1 MNSGKAL
8 AMWNDFTL
16 LDFLGIIGSLTICA
30 AYLAVSL
37 KRLDPEGFPYQ
48 IANAV
53 GSIMLLISLY
63 FRPNPGAIVIEVLWL
78 AIAGFAI
85 CRALLLRRR

>member
-1 MNSGKAL
+1 
-8 AMWNDFTL
+8 MWNDFTL
-16 LDFLGIIGSLTICA
+16 LDFVGVVGSLIICA

-37 KRLDPEGFPYQ
+37 KRVDPEGIPFQ
-48 IANAV
+48 AANGSGAV
-53 GSIMLLISLY
+53 MLLISLY

-85 CRALLLRRR
+85 GRALLLRRR

>member
-1 MNSGKAL
+1 
-8 AMWNDFTL
+8 MWNDLTP
-16 LDFLGIIGSLTICA
+16 LDLVGIAGSLLICA

-37 KRLDPEGFPYQ
+37 KRVDPEGFPFH
-48 IANAV
+48 IANAA
-53 GSIMLLISLY
+53 GSALLLISLW

-85 CRALLLRRR
+85 CRALLKRR

>member
-1 MNSGKAL
+1 
-8 AMWNDFTL
+8 MWQDFTF
-16 LDFLGIIGSLTICA
+16 LDFVGVVGSLTICS
-30 AYLAVSL
+30 AYLAVSV

-53 GSIMLLISLY
+53 GSILLLISLY
-63 FRPNPGAIVIEVLWL
+63 FRPNPGAILIEILWL

-85 CRALLLRRR
+85 CRALLMRQR

>member
-1 MNSGKAL
+1 
-8 AMWNDFTL
+8 MWNDFTL
-16 LDFLGIIGSLTICA
+16 LDLVGVVGSLIICV

-37 KRLDPEGFPYQ
+37 KRVDPEGIPFQ
-48 IANAV
+48 ATN
-53 GSIMLLISLY
+53 GSGAILLLISLW

-85 CRALLLRRR
+85 GRALLKRR

>member
-1 MNSGKAL
+1 
-8 AMWNDFTL
+8 MWNDFTY
-16 LDFLGIIGSLTICA
+16 LDFLGIVGSLLICG

-48 IANAV
+48 IANAI

-63 FRPNPGAIVIEVLWL
+63 FRPNPGAIVIEALWL

-85 CRALLLRRR
+85 CRAFLRRR

>member
-1 MNSGKAL
+1 
-8 AMWNDFTL
+8 MWNDFTF
-16 LDFLGIIGSLTICA
+16 LDFVGIVGSLIICA

-37 KRLDPEGFPYQ
+37 KRVDPEGIPFQ
-48 IANAV
+48 SAN
-53 GSIMLLISLY
+53 GSGAILLLTSLW

-85 CRALLLRRR
+85 ARALLLRRR